1 MPLDIVYGATQMGL
15 CAFKLS
21 AQEVGDRRERVQRMK
36 THGARGRRLRPAKC
50 AIVHVD
56 RIVVRAR
63 RARLTRSRHV
73 PLSTQDSVQ
82 LRVGKR
88 SVRADPNVNSL
99 GGLPFG
105 DVAEQL

>member
-21 AQEVGDRRERVQRMK
+21 AQEEGGRRERVQRMK
-36 THGARGRRLRPAKC
+36 THGAWAGDWRPAKG

-63 RARLTRSRHV
+63 RARLTRSSMFRF
-73 PLSTQDSVQ
+73 STQD
-82 LRVGKR
+82 
-88 SVRADPNVNSL
+88 
-99 GGLPFG
+99 FI
-105 DVAEQL
+105 